1 MRPLFASNIH
11 QFTPKIYSGYVPP
24 LPSLSNAGESIA
36 PGRGNTLCIQVAQ
49 YGVVCGT
56 ESAPRPPPQAG
67 PTPASKTLAQCNSID
82 QVSLFSHRPCD
93 PIIIGHFHVHLD
105 SATSFTHRH
114 RAAPIS
120 RSRDTFPSQ
129 SRAPPEVP
137 TRPPPHGFMATTQ
150 NHFARNASLNRNG
163 SGNGKGNH
171 VAQRPAEDDDSI
183 VTEDFPEFDPSH
195 DGSEE
200 DSSESSG
207 SEHYT
212 HTATEERNGAR
223 IHGAKMNGFAAN
235 DGEATTHE
243 HQQNTPINADRPL
256 FPVEPEP
263 EPAHARGDDHIH
275 TAAGQNPP
283 TMTSPI
289 TSPPYWAHG
298 HTFDSQSTSRAN
310 NLSTESLV
318 PGGITLQD
326 NEADESNDPRQRNS
340 EETRTSYGRDRNK
353 ACWAKS
359 VEVTN
364 YVIVNGSATN
374 IGAFVVWNIRVQ
386 TLQGPYMNIRKRYSE
401 FDDFRRDLIRTFP
414 SFEAAVPV
422 LPPKS
427 VISRFRPR
435 FLEKRRAGL
444 QYFLK

>member
-1 MRPLFASNIH
+1 
-11 QFTPKIYSGYVPP
+11 
-24 LPSLSNAGESIA
+24 
-36 PGRGNTLCIQVAQ
+36 
-49 YGVVCGT
+49 
-56 ESAPRPPPQAG
+56 
-67 PTPASKTLAQCNSID
+67 
-82 QVSLFSHRPCD
+82 
-93 PIIIGHFHVHLD
+93 
-105 SATSFTHRH
+105 
-114 RAAPIS
+114 
-120 RSRDTFPSQ
+120 
-129 SRAPPEVP
+129 
-137 TRPPPHGFMATTQ
+137 MATTQ
-150 NHFARNASLNRNG
+150 HDLACNTSLN
-163 SGNGKGNH
+163 GNGKGKC

-195 DGSEE
+195 DGSDE

-212 HTATEERNGAR
+212 HTATEERNGLS
-223 IHGAKMNGFAAN
+223 IHGAKMDGFAAN
-235 DGEATTHE
+235 GIDATPNVHDQVPPFN
-243 HQQNTPINADRPL
+243 HNWPL
-256 FPVEPEP
+256 SHLEPEP
-263 EPAHARGDDHIH
+263 EPSHARDDR
-275 TAAGQNPP
+275 TYTPNGQKSQ

-289 TSPPYWAHG
+289 TSPPYWVHG
-298 HTFDSQSTSRAN
+298 HTFESQFTSQAD

-326 NEADESNDPRQRNS
+326 NEADESDDPRQRNS
-340 EETRTSYGRDRNK
+340 EDTRTSYGRDRNK

-364 YVIVNGSATN
+364 YVTVNGSATN

-401 FDDFRRDLIRTFP
+401 FDDFRRALIRTFP

>member
-1 MRPLFASNIH
+1 
-11 QFTPKIYSGYVPP
+11 
-24 LPSLSNAGESIA
+24 
-36 PGRGNTLCIQVAQ
+36 
-49 YGVVCGT
+49 
-56 ESAPRPPPQAG
+56 
-67 PTPASKTLAQCNSID
+67 
-82 QVSLFSHRPCD
+82 
-93 PIIIGHFHVHLD
+93 
-105 SATSFTHRH
+105 
-114 RAAPIS
+114 
-120 RSRDTFPSQ
+120 
-129 SRAPPEVP
+129 
-137 TRPPPHGFMATTQ
+137 MATTQ
-150 NHFARNASLNRNG
+150 HDLARNASLN
-163 SGNGKGNH
+163 GNGNKKC

-183 VTEDFPEFDPSH
+183 ITEDFPDFDPSH
-195 DGSEE
+195 DGSDD

-207 SEHYT
+207 SENYT
-212 HTATEERNGAR
+212 HTATEERNGA
-223 IHGAKMNGFAAN
+223 IVHGAKMDAFATN
-235 DGEATTHE
+235 DVG
-243 HQQNTPINADRPL
+243 NTSHGHDQVSSINREQPL
-256 FPVEPEP
+256 FPLEPQPEP
-263 EPAHARGDDHIH
+263 SHVHIDG
-275 TAAGQNPP
+275 TSTPNGQESQ
-283 TMTSPI
+283 TVTSPI

-298 HTFDSQSTSRAN
+298 PTFESHSTSPAN
-310 NLSTESLV
+310 NISTESLV

-326 NEADESNDPRQRNS
+326 NEADESDDPRQRNS

-364 YVIVNGSATN
+364 YVTVNGSATN

-444 QYFLK
+444 QYFLKLVTSRSLPLVFFSCRGI

>member
-1 MRPLFASNIH
+1 MVRKKL
-11 QFTPKIYSGYVPP
+11 
-24 LPSLSNAGESIA
+24 LA
-36 PGRGNTLCIQVAQ
+36 PGSRLG
-49 YGVVCGT
+49 
-56 ESAPRPPPQAG
+56 PRQLLDFQGSP
-67 PTPASKTLAQCNSID
+67 ID
-82 QVSLFSHRPCD
+82 QVFFPSKSCNRSSGGF
-93 PIIIGHFHVHLD
+93 V
-105 SATSFTHRH
+105 
-114 RAAPIS
+114 APIDLS
-120 RSRDTFPSQ
+120 TSLANRHGIVLVFRSPGTVQ
-129 SRAPPEVP
+129 ANRAGGPREAS
-137 TRPPPHGFMATTQ
+137 PHGSMATTQ
-150 NHFARNASLNRNG
+150 HHCARNTSLNG
-163 SGNGKGNH
+163 HGKGKY
-171 VAQRPAEDDDSI
+171 VTPRLAEDDDSV

-200 DSSESSG
+200 DSSESSE

-212 HTATEERNGAR
+212 HISVEERNGAS
-223 IHGAKMNGFAAN
+223 IHGAKMDRVAAS
-235 DGEATTHE
+235 DDESTSASHE
-243 HQQNTPINADRPL
+243 NEQTSPITANQPL

-263 EPAHARGDDHIH
+263 EPAHAPDDSIH
-275 TAAGQNPP
+275 ALSGQNPP

-289 TSPPYWAHG
+289 TSPPYWLHG

-326 NEADESNDPRQRNS
+326 NEAEDSDDPRQRNS

-359 VEVTN
+359 VEVTS

-401 FDDFRRDLIRTFP
+401 FDDFRRDLIRSFP

-444 QYFLK
+444 QYFLKYATPSHTLPTLRDHFAYRSSQLHFTQSRVFRFPGAQGFSIRINIA

>member
-1 MRPLFASNIH
+1 
-11 QFTPKIYSGYVPP
+11 
-24 LPSLSNAGESIA
+24 
-36 PGRGNTLCIQVAQ
+36 
-49 YGVVCGT
+49 
-56 ESAPRPPPQAG
+56 
-67 PTPASKTLAQCNSID
+67 
-82 QVSLFSHRPCD
+82 
-93 PIIIGHFHVHLD
+93 
-105 SATSFTHRH
+105 
-114 RAAPIS
+114 
-120 RSRDTFPSQ
+120 
-129 SRAPPEVP
+129 
-137 TRPPPHGFMATTQ
+137 MATTQ
-150 NHFARNASLNRNG
+150 HQLVRNPSLNGN
-163 SGNGKGNH
+163 GNGKY

-195 DGSEE
+195 DGSEAGT
-200 DSSESSG
+200 SESSG

-223 IHGAKMNGFAAN
+223 IHGAKMNSFAAN
-235 DGEATTHE
+235 DVEPPSHE
-243 HQQNTPINADRPL
+243 RDQDMPSNVHRPL
-256 FPVEPEP
+256 FSLEPEP
-263 EPAHARGDDHIH
+263 EPAHARGDASPHLSS
-275 TAAGQNPP
+275 GPGLQK
-283 TMTSPI
+283 MTSPI

-298 HTFDSQSTSRAN
+298 HTFDPQSTSQAN
-310 NLSTESLV
+310 NMSTESLV

-326 NEADESNDPRQRNS
+326 NEADESDDPRQRNS

-401 FDDFRRDLIRTFP
+401 FDDFRGDLIRSFP

>member
-1 MRPLFASNIH
+1 
-11 QFTPKIYSGYVPP
+11 
-24 LPSLSNAGESIA
+24 
-36 PGRGNTLCIQVAQ
+36 
-49 YGVVCGT
+49 
-56 ESAPRPPPQAG
+56 
-67 PTPASKTLAQCNSID
+67 
-82 QVSLFSHRPCD
+82 
-93 PIIIGHFHVHLD
+93 
-105 SATSFTHRH
+105 
-114 RAAPIS
+114 
-120 RSRDTFPSQ
+120 
-129 SRAPPEVP
+129 
-137 TRPPPHGFMATTQ
+137 MATTQ
-150 NHFARNASLNRNG
+150 HDLACNTSLNRNG
-163 SGNGKGNH
+163 NGKCI
-171 VAQRPAEDDDSI
+171 AQRPAEDDDSI

-195 DGSEE
+195 DGSDE

-212 HTATEERNGAR
+212 HTATEERNALST
-223 IHGAKMNGFAAN
+223 HGANMDGLAA
-235 DGEATTHE
+235 DDIDATPSE
-243 HQQNTPINADRPL
+243 HDQITPSNHDRPL
-256 FPVEPEP
+256 SNLEPEP
-263 EPAHARGDDHIH
+263 EPEH
-275 TAAGQNPP
+275 TRYDRTHTPNGHHSQI
-283 TMTSPI
+283 MTSPI
-289 TSPPYWAHG
+289 NSPPYWAHG
-298 HTFDSQSTSRAN
+298 HTLESQSTSQAN

-326 NEADESNDPRQRNS
+326 NEADEADDPRQRNS

-359 VEVTN
+359 VEVTD
-364 YVIVNGSATN
+364 YVTVNGSATN

-444 QYFLK
+444 QYFLNCILLNPEFSGSPVLKDFLFA

>member
-1 MRPLFASNIH
+1 
-11 QFTPKIYSGYVPP
+11 
-24 LPSLSNAGESIA
+24 
-36 PGRGNTLCIQVAQ
+36 
-49 YGVVCGT
+49 
-56 ESAPRPPPQAG
+56 
-67 PTPASKTLAQCNSID
+67 
-82 QVSLFSHRPCD
+82 
-93 PIIIGHFHVHLD
+93 
-105 SATSFTHRH
+105 
-114 RAAPIS
+114 
-120 RSRDTFPSQ
+120 
-129 SRAPPEVP
+129 
-137 TRPPPHGFMATTQ
+137 MATTQ
-150 NHFARNASLNRNG
+150 HNLVRNASLNGN
-163 SGNGKGNH
+163 GNGKC

-183 VTEDFPEFDPSH
+183 ITEDFPEFDPSH
-195 DGSEE
+195 DGSDD

-212 HTATEERNGAR
+212 HTATEEHNGALV
-223 IHGAKMNGFAAN
+223 HGAKMDAFATN
-235 DGEATTHE
+235 NVETTSPGHD
-243 HQQNTPINADRPL
+243 QTSPINHDQPL
-256 FPVEPEP
+256 FPLEPEP
-263 EPAHARGDDHIH
+263 EPSHGTPTHN
-275 TAAGQNPP
+275 GQ
-283 TMTSPI
+283 TSQTVTSPI

-298 HTFDSQSTSRAN
+298 QTFESHATSPAN
-310 NLSTESLV
+310 NISTESLV

-326 NEADESNDPRQRNS
+326 NEADESDDPRQRDS
-340 EETRTSYGRDRNK
+340 EENRTSYGRDRNK

-364 YVIVNGSATN
+364 YVTVNGSATN